1 MVQFVPLAVKKLAWT
16 EEYALEKILPII
28 CRTQLSLIVE
38 HQLDEPIEKERFI
51 ERNRYLFNPVRLTK
65 QRIIAGI
72 PSFNVEWNRRTSL
85 GSKHAEL
92 FTIPER
98 YESCEP
104 EFLLLKTY
112 PKLVESFYDEKLTKT
127 KKQKTKP
134 AKNSKRVKET
144 AQKPITEF
152 FSEAKTSVLSIKS
165 KQSSSTK
172 HPKVNR
178 SDDNAT
184 SNTNYNLNPLP
195 SVHNECTKTTSKYN
209 VNKTPAIEKAKREL
223 MRKVFEESP
232 DQRNTAPMYRT
243 PDPSEGKENIPLQ
256 STPIQVSKKG

>member
-1 MVQFVPLAVKKLAWT
+1 MAVKKLAWT

-38 HQLDEPIEKERFI
+38 HQLDEPNEKERFM

-65 QRIIAGI
+65 QRVIAGI
-72 PSFNVEWNRRTSL
+72 PSFNVEWNRRISL
-85 GSKHAEL
+85 GSKQVEL
-92 FTIPER
+92 FTIPEC

-112 PKLVESFYDEKLTKT
+112 PKLVESFYDEKLMKT
-127 KKQKTKP
+127 KKRKP
-134 AKNSKRVKET
+134 KAAKSSKIVKET

-165 KQSSSTK
+165 KQFCDTK
-172 HPKVNR
+172 DAKANS
-178 SDDNAT
+178 SDDSAT

-195 SVHNECTKTTSKYN
+195 SVYNKDTKTASKYN

-232 DQRNTAPMYRT
+232 DQRNTDPMYRT
-243 PDPSEGKENIPLQ
+243 QDSSEGKENMPLQ
-256 STPIQVSKKG
+256 STPIQVSRKR

>member
-1 MVQFVPLAVKKLAWT
+1 MAVKKLAWT

-38 HQLDEPIEKERFI
+38 HQLDEPNEKERFM

-65 QRIIAGI
+65 QRVIAGI
-72 PSFNVEWNRRTSL
+72 PSFNVEWNRRISL
-85 GSKHAEL
+85 GSKQAEL
-92 FTIPER
+92 FTIPEC

-112 PKLVESFYDEKLTKT
+112 PKLVESFYDEKLMKT
-127 KKQKTKP
+127 KKRKP
-134 AKNSKRVKET
+134 KAAKSSKIVKET

-165 KQSSSTK
+165 KQFSDAKTK
-172 HPKVNR
+172 K
-178 SDDNAT
+178 SADNAT
-184 SNTNYNLNPLP
+184 SNTNYHLNPLP
-195 SVHNECTKTTSKYN
+195 SVHNEGTKTASKYN

-232 DQRNTAPMYRT
+232 DQRNTAPMHRT
-243 PDPSEGKENIPLQ
+243 QDSSEGKENMPLQ
-256 STPIQVSKKG
+256 STPIQVSRKG